1 VEGITPGRALDEP
14 KNWLIAVS
22 DTCLMKALSVC
33 YIFKR
38 LPMQDALN
46 FCQHFGIPTVHG
58 ETKAAF
64 GSDDWKRFVQALQE
78 FANTQSIATAI
89 GDKINVLANSAANG
103 EAVFGWIIDAMKRA
117 MVTICCGSDL
127 ATMSRENGAGASL
140 QGDDADELT
149 ADFCDFITEL
159 FNEQLDRRVIEMEF
173 GEGVEPLAFF
183 KLIPPQNQDAE
194 LEMKIDDHVSKY
206 GVMLSVADVA
216 ERYSRTH
223 DESAADVESED
234 EFEDEGDA
242 ANEAALQTLPLN
254 SAAAFRAGVRR
265 DLRPLNEALLPLVN
279 ARGAN
284 ESRAA
289 FLALNERAIEGAVLD
304 GDASTAAL
312 EVSLAT
318 EFLRG
323 LAFAGDDVEGAN
335 SFNPMQ
341 PRDRFGQFASFKD
354 SGDWGGG
361 GFSDGDIDAANA
373 WRPSE
378 DEMNG
383 HLRAGRSAMEH
394 CMDRR
399 EDQLAAVNR
408 PGIGPIDFIWG
419 KAGEPP
425 SFSTGHGVAKIIAKR
440 NHEAK
445 INPKLKGQSGKN
457 IARAMVE
464 TLLKGHVGKPY
475 ASRQGSRGQR
485 VNVSW
490 RNFTATLDASHG
502 QNGRRWLLTGFINL
516 NE

>member
-1 VEGITPGRALDEP
+1 
-14 KNWLIAVS
+14 
-22 DTCLMKALSVC
+22 M
-33 YIFKR
+33 
-38 LPMQDALN
+38 
-46 FCQHFGIPTVHG
+46 HG

-64 GSDDWKRFVQALQE
+64 GSEDWKRFVQALQE
-78 FANTQSIATAI
+78 FANTQSIATAL

-103 EAVFGWIIDAMKRA
+103 EQVFGWIIDAMKRA

-140 QGDDADELT
+140 QGDDAEELT

-183 KLIPPQNQDAE
+183 KLIPPQKQDAE
-194 LEMKIDDHVSKY
+194 LEMKIDDHVTKH
-206 GVMLSVADVA
+206 GVVLSAADIA
-216 ERYSRTH
+216 ERYNRTH
-223 DESAADVESED
+223 VEPAEDADFADDEG
-234 EFEDEGDA
+234 GDA
-242 ANEAALQTLPLN
+242 ANEVALQTLQLN
-254 SAAAFRAGVRR
+254 SAAAFRAGARR
-265 DLRPLNEALLPLVN
+265 DLRPLNAALLPLVN
-279 ARGAN
+279 AQGADQT
-284 ESRAA
+284 RAVV
-289 FLALNERAIEGAVLD
+289 LNLDMRAIEDAVLD

-312 EVSLAT
+312 EISLAA

-323 LAFAGDDVEGAN
+323 LAFAGDDAESAN

-341 PRDRFGQFASFKD
+341 PRDRFGQFASFQD
-354 SGDWGGG
+354 AGDRGGG
-361 GFSDGDIDAANA
+361 GFSDSDSDAANA
-373 WRPSE
+373 WRPSD
-378 DEMNG
+378 DEIG
-383 HLRAGRSAMEH
+383 GCLRAGRSAMER

-445 INPKLKGQSGKN
+445 SNPKLKGQSGKN

-475 ASRQGSRGQR
+475 ALRGQRGQR

-490 RNFTATLDASHG
+490 QNFTATLDASHG
-502 QNGRRWLLTGFINL
+502 QNRRRWLLTGFINL
-516 NE
+516 DD